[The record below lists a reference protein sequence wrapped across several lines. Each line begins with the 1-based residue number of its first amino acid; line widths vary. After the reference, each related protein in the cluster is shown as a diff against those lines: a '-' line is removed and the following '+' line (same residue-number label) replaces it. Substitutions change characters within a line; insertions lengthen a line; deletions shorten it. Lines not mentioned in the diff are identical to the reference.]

1 VAAVKVEDPI
11 ENCRG
16 GPAVPGRAA
25 RRSEFIPRASGGQA
39 T

>member
-11 ENCRG
+11 ENLPEGDLPFRVEPRG
-16 GPAVPGRAA
+16 V
-25 RRSEFIPRASGGQA
+25 EFIPRASGGQA